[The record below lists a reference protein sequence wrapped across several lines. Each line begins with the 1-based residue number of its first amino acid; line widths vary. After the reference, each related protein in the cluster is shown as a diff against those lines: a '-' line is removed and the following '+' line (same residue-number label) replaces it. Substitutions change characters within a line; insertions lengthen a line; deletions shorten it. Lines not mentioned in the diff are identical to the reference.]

1 MENKIK
7 IHEFSTGIEVKGTQ
21 TNWESVGFTGEYM
34 NRTLDKIPQ
43 AVLNSIAN
51 REFALAEGVDRAEPA
66 IVGRVVRGYEE
77 SWSVVAV
84 VIRGRDDRG
93 RGVSLYRYFL
103 RQGDTGIETI
113 LRWMKQRDQQG
124 LSSEFD
130 PFDKMAIGQPH
141 KVDVSSITTHGVDLQ
156 NFEKELGQSP
166 PIIVPNNKPCTAL
179 VLNHIT
185 RELPESN
192 GDRSWAYKVAML
204 ERPESFQVIYPADA
218 KAETIIKEFFKRP
231 RSALMIPSGA
241 SGIKAAIKAI
251 IKGNVVNLEHIQT
264 LENTLGNS
272 QLDDNYWISILDT
285 TAVSQGV
292 KENIENPRYVRF
304 LTLKAMLVP
313 TFLPDFMKLLTHS
326 KEWER
331 HYDTSLNLQKLML
344 KEAPNFTN
352 NFPKLSEYLKRG
364 ICYTI
369 DYLVDEPKILKQSQ
383 LLLTKP
389 GFWSQLYKESLS
401 KELENVL
408 GLMGKKGQNLQ
419 SLNTQYPQW
428 SSLLGKIN
436 TFWYPPERTDNKYK
450 SLAEL
455 FEKVET
461 AKLAAIFYQIA
472 EGSVPKKLFD
482 SIWPSDKKSESIIL
496 FNKKID
502 RKKNVGDR
510 ISSVFNDV
518 QTNYVLS
525 RKTAIQKLICNSV
538 KWEYLITL
546 DDALDD
552 SIENQPNDNE
562 SWESFCDKLG
572 AKGALNKNYYSER
585 IIKLLTLKAMLMPD
599 FLPLFLKWLAKS
611 KKSETYY
618 NVSQNLQKEILEE
631 VPKFTQDCSKL
642 SKQLKCGICI
652 VIHSLVDDPDILQ
665 ESKWLLTKPGLWSK
679 VYQESLSGEL
689 ERDIDLISDH
699 ISGKKGL
706 QFQAIQYRQW
716 RVLLNDIVKFW
727 LPQERRDSRYLTLGD
742 LFEAVKTPNLAQV
755 FYGIGGND
763 INLNSSVQI
772 SGGSG
777 IKAAIKA
784 VINNRVKREHIETL
798 ENALG
803 NSQVNENYWKSILDK
818 EGASGAFREK
828 IYGDRYVRLLT
839 LKAMLFPSFL
849 PDFLTWLA
857 NSKESEKH
865 YNTSLKLQELISGET
880 QTFTKDF
887 PELSTHLKKGICRV
901 IDRLSD
907 EPKMFKELKLLLIS
921 QSGLWG
927 QVYPLVSE
935 NLENVLNEIKYRQN
949 SGSLESE
956 YPQWSSLLKKIH
968 KFWYPQII
976 HDHNDKKL
984 TKYYKNLT
992 ELFEKLET
1000 TKLAAIFYQIGEGS
1014 VPKSLFLEVPG
1025 NKRKKNTVL
1034 VLGME
1039 INRRQE
1045 IGDYVKEVCCFLFK
1059 TVDIGG
1065 INMPRFIALIILLVV
1080 FAGGFILGRFSLQ
1093 LDPDNDNDKTKGDR
1107 KETQNIRLSLV
1118 NAIKYKQTDQAI
1130 HIISYQLT
1138 FEIKRLAQYNYN
1150 VLLEAGTP
1158 MYFYMDP
1165 NNIKTKDII
1174 IYCIKKTI
1182 GLPQN
1187 FQYSKIKE
1195 DNEKWKQ
1202 FSEAIKKYQKLKFS
1216 KPKNADGVISPNGK
1230 TQEWLEEDI
1239 RKYLKIE
1246 DSLEL
1251 QNPQFSSPITVPQ

>member
-179 VLNHIT
+179 VLNQIT

-272 QLDDNYWISILDT
+272 QLDDNYWISILDR

-331 HYDTSLNLQKLML
+331 HYDTSLSLQELML
-344 KEAPNFTN
+344 KKATHFTN
-352 NFPKLSEYLKRG
+352 HFPKLSEYLKRG

-482 SIWPSDKKSESIIL
+482 SIWPSDKKSESTRL

-518 QTNYVLS
+518 QTNFVS
-525 RKTAIQKLICNSV
+525 SPREAIRKLINNSV
-538 KWEYLITL
+538 KCEYLTTL
-546 DDALDD
+546 NDALDD
-552 SIENQPNDNE
+552 SNDNKSLK
-562 SWESFCDKLG
+562 SWCDKLG
-572 AKGALNKNYYSER
+572 AKGALDKNSYSER
-585 IIKLLTLKAMLMPD
+585 IIKLLTLKAMLIPD
-599 FLPLFLKWLAKS
+599 VLPLFLKWLAES
-611 KKSETYY
+611 KKSEKDYS
-618 NVSQNLQKEILEE
+618 VSQNLQEEILRK
-631 VPKFTQDCSKL
+631 VPDFTQDCSKL

-652 VIHSLVDDPDILQ
+652 VIHRLVNDRDILEQ
-665 ESKWLLTKPGLWSK
+665 SKWLLTKPGLWSK
-679 VYQESLSGEL
+679 VYQESLSGKLENDIEL
-689 ERDIDLISDH
+689 IRNYINGI
-699 ISGKKGL
+699 KGL
-706 QFQAIQYRQW
+706 QFQVTQYPQW
-716 RVLLNDIVKFW
+716 GHISEINNLPLQVTQYPQWDNISEINNLPLQVTQYPQCDNISEINNLLLQVTQYPKWIKLLKDIHKLW
-727 LPQERRDSRYLTLGD
+727 LLQPQPRDDRYLTLGD
-742 LFEAVKTPNLAQV
+742 LFKAVKTPKLAQV
-755 FYGIGGND
+755 FYEIGGDSQYIQGDSSEAVDKQKLAQVSHGRGNEATESSIPENKPQEAAGESKGRVEKGNTDTDMSKKMVLILLIIVFLAGLTLGGSSVYLLYYPEIEARQTGKNNDESSGKTEGNPEKSGRTSLSPKNQDNYNKTDKAIERISKNLTPNIEKLAQENTLPIDIPFLFYNNKND
-763 INLNSSVQI
+763 IN
-772 SGGSG
+772 
-777 IKAAIKA
+777 
-784 VINNRVKREHIETL
+784 
-798 ENALG
+798 
-803 NSQVNENYWKSILDK
+803 
-818 EGASGAFREK
+818 
-828 IYGDRYVRLLT
+828 
-839 LKAMLFPSFL
+839 
-849 PDFLTWLA
+849 
-857 NSKESEKH
+857 
-865 YNTSLKLQELISGET
+865 
-880 QTFTKDF
+880 
-887 PELSTHLKKGICRV
+887 KKGIVTYC
-901 IDRLSD
+901 
-907 EPKMFKELKLLLIS
+907 
-921 QSGLWG
+921 
-927 QVYPLVSE
+927 
-935 NLENVLNEIKYRQN
+935 
-949 SGSLESE
+949 
-956 YPQWSSLLKKIH
+956 LKKI
-968 KFWYPQII
+968 I
-976 HDHNDKKL
+976 KL
-984 TKYYKNLT
+984 S
-992 ELFEKLET
+992 EKIE
-1000 TKLAAIFYQIGEGS
+1000 
-1014 VPKSLFLEVPG
+1014 
-1025 NKRKKNTVL
+1025 
-1034 VLGME
+1034 
-1039 INRRQE
+1039 
-1045 IGDYVKEVCCFLFK
+1045 
-1059 TVDIGG
+1059 
-1065 INMPRFIALIILLVV
+1065 
-1080 FAGGFILGRFSLQ
+1080 
-1093 LDPDNDNDKTKGDR
+1093 
-1107 KETQNIRLSLV
+1107 
-1118 NAIKYKQTDQAI
+1118 
-1130 HIISYQLT
+1130 
-1138 FEIKRLAQYNYN
+1138 
-1150 VLLEAGTP
+1150 
-1158 MYFYMDP
+1158 
-1165 NNIKTKDII
+1165 
-1174 IYCIKKTI
+1174 
-1182 GLPQN
+1182 
-1187 FQYSKIKE
+1187 YSKITE
-1195 DNEKWKQ
+1195 NDAKWQ
-1202 FSEAIKKYQKLKFS
+1202 EFSDAIKKYQEDKSPRLK
-1216 KPKNADGVISPNGK
+1216 KIDGVISVDKN
-1230 TQEWLEEDI
+1230 TQKVLQEDI
-1239 RKYLKIE
+1239 LNQC
-1246 DSLEL
+1246 L
-1251 QNPQFSSPITVPQ
+1251 NPKQQDN